1 MMPQHHNTVTLELAL
16 TRRFP
21 CFDILYYTSRV
32 YCGSL
37 LCHNCIVQIYG
48 SMGHQPYIHHH
59 FFHLIINQ
67 CTCLIFSCNEDANAV
82 IIHHRSMVHS
92 PNYVEWDTY
101 ASVFLMSA
109 DMLCCDTMQ
118 PMFAKH
124 VHRQLNTHIHS
135 LVT

>member
-37 LCHNCIVQIYG
+37 LCHNCIVHIYG
-48 SMGHQPYIHHH
+48 SMGHLPYIHHH

-82 IIHHRSMVHS
+82 ISIMDLWFIVPTMLNGTLMQVYFSCQQICFAAIQCS
-92 PNYVEWDTY
+92 PC
-101 ASVFLMSA
+101 L
-109 DMLCCDTMQ
+109 
-118 PMFAKH
+118 
-124 VHRQLNTHIHS
+124 LNMYTGS
-135 LVT
+135 